1 MLITQLSSPALRFG
15 AMARTPVWD
24 DDDDERSGLISGQP
38 NPGGGHKRCI
48 CTALVSFVLGMMA
61 LRAVQIFAG
70 ECNLS
75 PLSAELTH
83 TRHALHLARMAS
95 PPAIRVAN
103 FKSIVNDSLDWI
115 EQQAP
120 HFECEDEDITATYW
134 YRWRLFRL
142 HMVRRPQRARGCGKP
157 EGCWVLTEFLRKVW
171 WGGAFGTIVCP
182 ASHHIMEGR
191 WLRDE
196 AILDE
201 YARFWFTGEGYRKQ
215 YVSWL
220 VYALWQR
227 SLVLHATP
235 ATGVVAELF
244 GRLDAHYHDWMR
256 THYHS
261 AAGCMYTSCASA
273 ALQSLPIR
281 AAPRVAPLR
290 LRARPAHPNK
300 PRLRRPRRRRGELSR
315 PRRLPSDDQLGH
327 VRRGGRAL
335 EHRARSRQREPGAVL

>member
-1 MLITQLSSPALRFG
+1 
-15 AMARTPVWD
+15 MA
-24 DDDDERSGLISGQP
+24 E
-38 NPGGGHKRCI
+38 
-48 CTALVSFVLGMMA
+48 
-61 LRAVQIFAG
+61 
-70 ECNLS
+70 
-75 PLSAELTH
+75 
-83 TRHALHLARMAS
+83 
-95 PPAIRVAN
+95 
-103 FKSIVNDSLDWI
+103 
-115 EQQAP
+115 AP

-142 HMVRRPQRARGCGKP
+142 HMVRRQQRARGCGKP

-244 GRLDAHYHDWMR
+244 WPSDAHYHDWMR
-256 THYHS
+256 THYPPQR
-261 AAGCMYTSCASA
+261 AACTRHVRP

-300 PRLRRPRRRRGELSR
+300 PRLRGPRRRRENSAGLGCR
-315 PRRLPSDDQLGH
+315 PTINSAAAR
-327 VRRGGRAL
+327 
-335 EHRARSRQREPGAVL
+335 RSRSRASRAVSATRAGAVLRRQAERWRDVLLHRLWSERSASS